1 MSRQDEGKGRD
12 PDNRDASGR
21 GGGSNGIGLAVAGIT
36 VAFFATLPFILIAV
50 LYLFMT
56 IYAIV
61 RAIGP
66 GAGAN
71 PVPIVMGFVLI
82 TTTFVVLFAV
92 AIHLV
97 GRAITPSKRS
107 RATD

>member
-1 MSRQDEGKGRD
+1 MSRQHEGEALD
-12 PDNRDASGR
+12 PDRHNAAGR
-21 GGGSNGIGLAVAGIT
+21 GGGSNGIGIAVAGIA
-36 VAFFATLPFILIAV
+36 VAFFATLPFILVAM
-50 LYLFMT
+50 LYLFVT

-82 TTTFVVLFAV
+82 TTTLIIVFAA

-107 RATD
+107 HTTD

>member
-1 MSRQDEGKGRD
+1 
-12 PDNRDASGR
+12 
-21 GGGSNGIGLAVAGIT
+21 V
-36 VAFFATLPFILIAV
+36 
-50 LYLFMT
+50 T

-82 TTTFVVLFAV
+82 TTTLIVVFAV

-107 RATD
+107 RTTD

>member
-1 MSRQDEGKGRD
+1 MSRQHEGEGRD
-12 PDNRDASGR
+12 PDSHDAGAR
-21 GGGSNGIGLAVAGIT
+21 GSGSNGIGIAVAGIA
-36 VAFFATLPFILIAV
+36 VVFFATLPFLLIVA
-50 LYLFMT
+50 LYLFMS

-82 TTTFVVLFAV
+82 TTTFVIVFAV

-107 RATD
+107 RTSD

>member
-1 MSRQDEGKGRD
+1 MSRQHEGEALD
-12 PDNRDASGR
+12 PDSHNAVGR
-21 GGGSNGIGLAVAGIT
+21 GGGSNGIGIAVAGIA
-36 VAFFATLPFILIAV
+36 VAFFATLPFILVAM
-50 LYLFMT
+50 LYLFVT

-82 TTTFVVLFAV
+82 TTTLIVVFAV

-107 RATD
+107 RTTD

>member
-1 MSRQDEGKGRD
+1 M
-12 PDNRDASGR
+12 
-21 GGGSNGIGLAVAGIT
+21 
-36 VAFFATLPFILIAV
+36 PFILVAM
-50 LYLFMT
+50 LYLFVT

-82 TTTFVVLFAV
+82 TTTLVVVFAV

-107 RATD
+107 RTTD

>member
-1 MSRQDEGKGRD
+1 MSRQHEGEALD
-12 PDNRDASGR
+12 PDGHNAAGR
-21 GGGSNGIGLAVAGIT
+21 GGGSNGIGIAVAGIS
-36 VAFFATLPFILIAV
+36 VAFFATLPFILVAM
-50 LYLFMT
+50 LYLFVT

-71 PVPIVMGFVLI
+71 PVPILMGFVLI
-82 TTTFVVLFAV
+82 TTTLIVVFAV

-107 RATD
+107 HTTD

>member
-1 MSRQDEGKGRD
+1 MPRGSADTERAPE
-12 PDNRDASGR
+12 R
-21 GGGSNGIGLAVAGIT
+21 GGGSNGVGIAVAGIA
-36 VAFFATLPFILIAV
+36 VAFFVALPFILIAV

-71 PVPIVMGFVLI
+71 PIAVVVGFVLI
-82 TTTFVVLFAV
+82 TSVFAILFGV
-92 AIHLV
+92 TIHLV
-97 GRAITPSKRS
+97 GRSITPKRS
-107 RATD
+107 RNAD

>member
-1 MSRQDEGKGRD
+1 MSRQREGEARD
-12 PDNRDASGR
+12 PDSHDADGR
-21 GGGSNGIGLAVAGIT
+21 GGRSNGIGIAVAGIA
-36 VAFFATLPFILIAV
+36 VAFFATLPFFLVAM
-50 LYLFMT
+50 LYLFVT

-82 TTTFVVLFAV
+82 TTTLIVVFAV

-107 RATD
+107 RTTD